1 MNHLWYTLPCRD
13 EQNSGALCFVKAAG
27 FPQLNIVGK
36 VPSACGLTSQA
47 VHLDNGS
54 AREGHFSMDKNWL
67 YQKYVVEKLDC
78 VQIGEL
84 VNKDPSTIHYW
95 LKKLGI
101 PTRLR
106 GGNYRTNLLQGQRKG
121 FRHSEATRAKLRMGR
136 RKEISNPATDEVA
149 EIEENE

>member
-1 MNHLWYTLPCRD
+1 M
-13 EQNSGALCFVKAAG
+13 VK
-27 FPQLNIVGK
+27 NI
-36 VPSACGLTSQA
+36 PEISAEEK
-47 VHLDNGS
+47 
-54 AREGHFSMDKNWL
+54 RRFIE
-67 YQKYVVEKLDC
+67 KYVVEKLDC

-101 PTRLR
+101 PTRPR